1 MEFDLKLQQFVDW
14 KVYNVTSIKKKYGY
28 RVLLIYA
35 DGSEISQQKSGFETK
50 KAANADRDKTIGEL
64 YSGTYVVYAN
74 VKVKDFMLFWLEKEM
89 RPRITSDSY
98 VSYANIVK
106 NHIIPAIG
114 TMKMTELNRG
124 HVQTL
129 YNEEAAVSVWS
140 ARQVKTVMNTS
151 MRYAVSKK
159 IISISPTSEVELP
172 KRVEK
177 QKYHTRSID
186 EKKTLNIQQ
195 ILTLIEA
202 SKETPIHMQ
211 VLFAVLLG
219 LRRCEING
227 VKYSDID
234 YINRTMRVQRQL
246 GKKPNTKAEDF
257 PAKTFT
263 KQEIGLKT
271 PSSYRTIPIPD
282 YVFEAILEERK
293 IYERNRRRRST
304 TFQDLDYI
312 CCSSYGR
319 PRSKDYHFQHY
330 KKLLRENNLPDI
342 RWHDLRSTFCTV
354 LLKNNFNPK
363 AVSQLMGH
371 AKEIITIDVYGD
383 TAEIIEDCLEDLQPF
398 IDEVVPQEKE
408 NSTDFSCDR
417 YLDEMK
423 EFFIG

>member
-1 MEFDLKLQQFVDW
+1 MDEKEKIIAFMNDTFIPKDGERRAWYGVWSEITAVCRLEGLQRNF
-14 KVYNVTSIKKKYGY
+14 NKKKYGY

-35 DGSEISQQKSGFETK
+35 DGSEVSQQKSGFETK
-50 KAANADRDKTIGEL
+50 KAANTDRDKTIGEL

-114 TMKMTELNRG
+114 TMKMTELNRS

-159 IISISPTSEVELP
+159 IISVNPTSGVELP

-186 EKKTLNIQQ
+186 EKKALNIQQ

-234 YINRTMRVQRQL
+234 YINRRL
-246 GKKPNTKAEDF
+246 
-257 PAKTFT
+257 
-263 KQEIGLKT
+263 
-271 PSSYRTIPIPD
+271 S
-282 YVFEAILEERK
+282 
-293 IYERNRRRRST
+293 
-304 TFQDLDYI
+304 
-312 CCSSYGR
+312 GR
-319 PRSKDYHFQHY
+319 PS
-330 KKLLRENNLPDI
+330 
-342 RWHDLRSTFCTV
+342 
-354 LLKNNFNPK
+354 
-363 AVSQLMGH
+363 
-371 AKEIITIDVYGD
+371 
-383 TAEIIEDCLEDLQPF
+383 
-398 IDEVVPQEKE
+398 EVVPQEKE
-408 NSTDFSCDR
+408 NSADFSCDG
-417 YLDEMK
+417 YLDEM
-423 EFFIG
+423 EGFFTG